1 MTHYLRFSSEDEA
14 KTVMSDYFGED
25 WITASLTHALDP
37 VGILYN
43 DDAVIGE
50 DMTVLVDPTTKDGF
64 HVNFIGE
71 LPVGAV
77 EYVIHPNSPSRI
89 FAV

>member
-1 MTHYLRFSSEDEA
+1 MTIYLRFAREDEA
-14 KTVMSDYFGED
+14 KAVMSDYFD
-25 WITASLTHALDP
+25 DNWITASLNHALDP

-50 DMTVLVDPTTKDGF
+50 DMAILVEPTEKDGW
-64 HVNFIGE
+64 HINFIGE
-71 LPVGAV
+71 LPVGADA
-77 EYVIHPNSPSRI
+77 YLITPDTPSHI